1 MRVRSGTSGEV
12 TSRLMSSWLMPTP
25 FPAMMFWA
33 METKRGET
41 LSPDEEPNQAKTVE
55 SAGGFVCLTYLC
67 VSPVSGGSP
76 KVRNKEAI

>member
-1 MRVRSGTSGEV
+1 
-12 TSRLMSSWLMPTP
+12 
-25 FPAMMFWA
+25 MMFWA